1 MFELDSTSKG
11 NLKQF
16 ANHSIILQYHDFG
29 EDIIYMVARRYI
41 SLQVSPFNP
50 FPPVSANWHL

>member
-11 NLKQF
+11 NLTQF

-29 EDIIYMVARRYI
+29 EDITWSREDTFLFKCPHLTL
-41 SLQVSPFNP
+41 SLP
-50 FPPVSANWHL
+50 